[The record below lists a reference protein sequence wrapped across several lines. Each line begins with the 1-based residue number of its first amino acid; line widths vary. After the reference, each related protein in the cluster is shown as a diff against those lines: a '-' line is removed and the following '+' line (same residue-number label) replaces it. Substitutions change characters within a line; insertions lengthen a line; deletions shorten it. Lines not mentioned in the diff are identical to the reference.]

1 MTAVIERCKTP
12 PWGLEGGREGRPND
26 GAIRYPD
33 ASRRTIN
40 KATRV
45 RVPKGATLDLFSG
58 GGGGYG
64 PPAERDPAAVLSNLR
79 EGYISEAH
87 AREHYGH
94 SFAPDDLAKPGVRP
108 AAA

>member
-1 MTAVIERCKTP
+1 MTAVIERCETP
-12 PWGLEGGREGRPND
+12 PWGLGGGVEGRPND

-33 ASRRTIN
+33 ASGRTIH

-58 GGGGYG
+58 GGGYG
-64 PPAERDPAAVLSNLR
+64 PPAERDRAAVFFDLR

-87 AREHYGH
+87 ARKHYAH
-94 SFAPDDLAKPGVRP
+94 AFADAGVRP
-108 AAA
+108 AAE